1 MDACDLVGHCGHTW
15 GASFYAAYICVGT
28 IEETIKLTI
37 GIDGAWATMSV
48 DTRILVLII
57 VESDSVGLSALQDG
71 PLRRSNLCIDCIH
84 IDLLLLREGLKA
96 RKELFERDS
105 ARSAILNLCE
115 SHIDI
120 CRRQLLVEKLRVFG
134 QLCEA
139 FAVHR

>member
-15 GASFYAAYICVGT
+15 GASFDAAYICVGT

-37 GIDGAWATMSV
+37 SINGAWATMSV
-48 DTRILVLII
+48 NTCILVLIV
-57 VESDSVGLSALQDG
+57 VESDSIGLGALQDRS
-71 PLRRSNLCIDCIH
+71 LRRGNLSIDSIH
-84 IDLLLLREGLKA
+84 TDLLLLSEGLKA
-96 RKELFERDS
+96 REELLERDS
-105 ARSAILNLCE
+105 ARRAILDLCE

-120 CRRQLLVEKLRVFG
+120 RRRQLLVEKLRVFG